1 MKSTFNEHLLRKK
14 IGISKTDFNDVR
26 PSTTISWVLQLVNK
40 MTIVFF
46 FFYYNC
52 NYKFMLMIA

>member
-46 FFYYNC
+46 FFTTIVTTSS
-52 NYKFMLMIA
+52 F